1 MKKLTRDETDPAKY
15 YYEVSEVDTQI
26 SSLEDDMKFVER
38 WAVHHGTKSHMT
50 AENAL
55 SIIQHYPPITAITK
69 GYADGNVPDTFNPYD
84 RITELEAQ
92 LELYLD
98 ERVRLSCELADAKQ
112 VANDCRIVADNAI
125 AEAKKYQWQHVG
137 NDLNDLPKSGV
148 TVLACYTNSFGKIR
162 RIRAKWV
169 AAKSS
174 ESHSDS
180 DWGEYDEASDTY
192 YDPEGWYEQID
203 NAVDYSAMFV
213 SDTVTHWMPLPSP
226 PAIQAKGKQ
235 A

>member
-1 MKKLTRDETDPAKY
+1 MSADAEIIAFQEGRIAELEY
-15 YYEVSEVDTQI
+15 
-26 SSLEDDMKFVER
+26 SLQFVER

-92 LELYLD
+92 
-98 ERVRLSCELADAKQ
+98 LADAKQ

-226 PAIQAKGKQ
+226 PAIQAKEIKC
-235 A
+235 